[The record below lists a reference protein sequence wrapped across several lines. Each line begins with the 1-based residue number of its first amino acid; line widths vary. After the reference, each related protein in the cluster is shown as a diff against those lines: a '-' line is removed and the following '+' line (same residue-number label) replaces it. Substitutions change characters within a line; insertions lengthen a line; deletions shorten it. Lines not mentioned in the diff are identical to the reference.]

1 MQTWLRLFRAA
12 GVEVS
17 ELGFLRA
24 ANLGVTPKDV
34 LRLKRHEVVPEAAI
48 WRGGPIRKQLEKLA
62 PDVVVIQTARSF
74 RPEIAAGPWLTILDL
89 VDRLSMSY
97 AHRASL
103 SSGPKSALHSVLSRT
118 HRSFEANAWR
128 FVPNVVVAGRTDA
141 EFLGVTWVPNLI
153 ERSKRPQSM
162 ATKPFD
168 VLFFGTLNYLPNV
181 EALRFLAEADTAANG
196 LSVLIAG
203 HGPTDEVKAICRNNG
218 WVLVEDYPSNEWLA
232 EQANVALAPLQSTSG
247 IQNKVLEAGAM
258 GLAQIVSPAALAGV
272 QGDFPAVVVENPT
285 QLVREIK
292 RLTTDDDARRL
303 LADDAWAFTH
313 AHFTTEGWV
322 STLWDLLTASS
333 DVMTEAGAP
342 ANRSGIQ
349 EGRDRFR

>member
-12 GVEVS
+12 GVEAS

-24 ANLGVTPKDV
+24 ANIGVTPKDV

-97 AHRASL
+97 AQRASL

-141 EFLGVTWVPNLI
+141 EFLGATWVPNLI
-153 ERSKRPQSM
+153 ERSNRPQSM

-168 VLFFGTLNYLPNV
+168 VVFFGTLNYLPNV
-181 EALRFLAEADTAANG
+181 EALRFLAKADTAANG

-203 HGPTDEVKAICRNNG
+203 HDPTDEVKAICRNNG
-218 WVLVEDYPSNEWLA
+218 
-232 EQANVALAPLQSTSG
+232 
-247 IQNKVLEAGAM
+247 
-258 GLAQIVSPAALAGV
+258 
-272 QGDFPAVVVENPT
+272 
-285 QLVREIK
+285 
-292 RLTTDDDARRL
+292 
-303 LADDAWAFTH
+303 
-313 AHFTTEGWV
+313 
-322 STLWDLLTASS
+322 
-333 DVMTEAGAP
+333 
-342 ANRSGIQ
+342 
-349 EGRDRFR
+349 